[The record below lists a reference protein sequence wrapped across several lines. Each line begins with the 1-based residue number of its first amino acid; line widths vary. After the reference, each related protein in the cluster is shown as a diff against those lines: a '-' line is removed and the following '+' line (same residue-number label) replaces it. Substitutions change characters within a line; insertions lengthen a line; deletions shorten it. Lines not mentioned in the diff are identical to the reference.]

1 MIVMTRDEAL
11 RLLAEHKAELAEEFG
26 VTALYLYGS
35 VARNE
40 AGPESDVDVL
50 VELDGRPMGLFEFFD
65 LQEKLGRILGV
76 QVDLAT
82 PNGLHRR
89 IRDSVLREAI
99 RAA

>member
-1 MIVMTRDEAL
+1 MTRDDAL

-50 VELDGRPMGLFEFFD
+50 VEFDGRPMGYFEFFR
-65 LQEKLGRILGV
+65 LQGRLAKILGTE
-76 QVDLAT
+76 VDLGT
-82 PNGLHRR
+82 PDSLRSR
-89 IRDSVLREAI
+89 IREEVLREAI

>member
-1 MIVMTRDEAL
+1 MKRDDAL
-11 RLLAEHKAELAEEFG
+11 RLLAEHKVELADEFG

-35 VARNE
+35 VARDE

-50 VELDGRPMGLFEFFD
+50 VELGRQPMGYFEFFR
-65 LQEKLGRILGV
+65 LQDRLAAILGAE
-76 QVDLAT
+76 VDLGT
-82 PNGLHRR
+82 PDTLRSR